1 MTMSV
6 SGLSEKELY
15 KKQIRE
21 LEEAIEEDRKQ
32 ILKIL
37 KK

>member
-15 KKQIRE
+15 KKRIRE